1 MGMRMYSCN
10 ALARVTLRDTQGST
24 SDRWSIV
31 VALLRDPARESNRL
45 ARLLARW
52 PSESRVHR
60 ILDPVG
66 RPPARPGPSQAP
78 RVRVIRAPISR

>member
-31 VALLRDPARESNRL
+31 VALLREPAREGNRL

-52 PSESRVHR
+52 PAESKVHR

-66 RPPARPGPSQAP
+66 RPPARPGPSQGP
-78 RVRVIRAPISR
+78 RYGCIRAPTSR